1 MHLDVFLY
9 LKFVYMNIILIFYFF
24 REAFISDDVTFLS
37 YYLNFDL
44 ESMETNKIT
53 KKHEYF

>member
-1 MHLDVFLY
+1 
-9 LKFVYMNIILIFYFF
+9 MNVILIFYFF

-37 YYLNFDL
+37 YYLNFHL

-53 KKHEYF
+53 KKHTDFYDYHHC